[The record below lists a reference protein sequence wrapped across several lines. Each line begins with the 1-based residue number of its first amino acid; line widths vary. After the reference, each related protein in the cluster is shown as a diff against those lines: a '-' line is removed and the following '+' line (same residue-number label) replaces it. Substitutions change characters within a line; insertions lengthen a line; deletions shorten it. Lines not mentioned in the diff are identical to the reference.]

1 LRRKANFTFARLWLN
16 LGGFAKSLKSASA
29 KFKKAK
35 FKRKIADKA
44 RKYANGAGCKFA
56 FALALNLAA
65 LAKS

>member
-1 LRRKANFTFARLWLN
+1 LVKFEWFCPE
-16 LGGFAKSLKSASA
+16 LKSTSA
-29 KFKKAK
+29 KFKEVK

-44 RKYANGAGCKFA
+44 RKYANGAGREFA